1 MICQK
6 VRKMGKYKPNL
17 NKTQSPVSSLSRFF
31 RGGAGGEKEQSP
43 ESKGNKKYE
52 VYIASVQQS
61 ERKRDSEHFTGIDEV
76 RVVRVDGNAG
86 SNKTTPVNARPL
98 NPYFK
103 VVPMPG
109 EQVLCVTDGTTHYY
123 SDIINFANRL
133 GENIPPKGASVITDG
148 TEYFFG
154 LFGKPRE
161 TKKMDPTEGDVVI
174 EGRAGQ
180 TIRLT
185 STSEESFLGKLFGGK
200 SENKPVMMITC
211 NDDEEEGLG
220 NEDIMEDDCSI
231 YLASETPIATLQ
243 LESKVHKDYEKVNEY
258 ADGQIILRSNRL
270 VFSSKKD
277 NIIINSA
284 NKMCLSTKKWVV
296 DFDELMDVIENIQK
310 ELDQLTKG
318 SATYTTGVGPTGPAS
333 NAGLVAKIGTFIKKL
348 KA

>member
-1 MICQK
+1 MIWQK
-6 VRKMGKYKPNL
+6 VIKMSKLKANINKPP
-17 NKTQSPVSSLSRFF
+17 QSSLGKFF
-31 RGGAGGEKEQSP
+31 RGGSGRKDEDSTP

-52 VYIASVQQS
+52 VYIASVQQA
-61 ERKRDSEHFTGIDEV
+61 EKKRSSEHFIGVDEV
-76 RVVRVDGNAG
+76 KVLRVDGIQQDSAN
-86 SNKTTPVNARPL
+86 PVNAKPL

-103 VVPMPG
+103 VVPMAG

-123 SDIINFANRL
+123 SDVINFANRL
-133 GENIPPKGASVITDG
+133 GENIPPKGASTTKDG
-148 TEYFFG
+148 NDYFFG
-154 LFGKPRE
+154 LFSKPRD
-161 TKKMDPTEGDVVI
+161 TKKMDPTEGDIVI

-231 YLASETPIATLQ
+231 YLASETPITTLK
-243 LESKVHKDYEKVNEY
+243 LESKIHKDYTKIDEY
-258 ADGQIILRSNRL
+258 ADGQIIMRSNRL
-270 VFSSKKD
+270 VLSSKKE
-277 NIIINSA
+277 NVIINSA

-296 DFDELMDVIENIQK
+296 DIDELMDVIENIQK

-318 SATYTTGVGPTGPAS
+318 AANFTTGVGPTGPTS
-333 NAGLVAKIGTFIKKL
+333 NAALVAKIGTFIKKL

>member
-1 MICQK
+1 MSKLKANI
-6 VRKMGKYKPNL
+6 
-17 NKTQSPVSSLSRFF
+17 NKGPRPTLGSFF
-31 RGGAGGEKEQSP
+31 RGGMGSDVKDSSAKD
-43 ESKGNKKYE
+43 NIKYE
-52 VYIASVQQS
+52 IFIGAVDQNT
-61 ERKRDSEHFTGIDEV
+61 KRDDPHFSGVDQI
-76 RVVRVDGNAG
+76 RVVKDTASAQGDEPILA
-86 SNKTTPVNARPL
+86 KPL

-109 EQVLCVTDGTTHYY
+109 EQVLCITNGTKTYY
-123 SDIINFANRL
+123 SDIINFADRL
-133 GENIPPKGASVITDG
+133 GENIPPKGASLVQDSK
-148 TEYFFG
+148 EYFFG
-154 LFGKPRE
+154 IFGKPRE
-161 TKKMDPTEGDVVI
+161 TKKMETTEGDVVI

-180 TIRLT
+180 TIRLS
-185 STSEESFLGKLFGGK
+185 STSEERFLGKLFGGK

-211 NDDEEEGLG
+211 NDNEEEGLG
-220 NEDIMEDDCSI
+220 NEDIIEDDCSI

-243 LESKVHKDYEKVNEY
+243 LESKIHKDYTKVNEY
-258 ADGQIILRSNRL
+258 ADGQIIMRSNRL
-270 VFSSKKD
+270 VFSSKKE

-284 NKMCLSTKKWVV
+284 SKMCLSTKKWVV

>member
-1 MICQK
+1 MSRFKTNI
-6 VRKMGKYKPNL
+6 
-17 NKTQSPVSSLSRFF
+17 NKSAPSSLSRFF
-31 RGGAGGEKEQSP
+31 RGGAGADEKAQSP
-43 ESKGNKKYE
+43 GSKGNKKYE
-52 VYIASVQQS
+52 VYIGSVQQA
-61 ERKRDSEHFTGIDEV
+61 ERKRDSEQFTGVDEV
-76 RVVRVDGNAG
+76 RVVRIDGIQ
-86 SNKTTPVNARPL
+86 SDSTTPVNARPI

-103 VVPMPG
+103 VVPIAG
-109 EQVLCVTDGTTHYY
+109 EQVLCVTDGSTHYY
-123 SDIINFANRL
+123 SDVINFANRL
-133 GENIPPKGASVITDG
+133 GENIPPKGASIITEG
-148 TEYFFG
+148 TDYFFG
-154 LFGKPRE
+154 LFTKPRE

-185 STSEESFLGKLFGGK
+185 TTSEESFLGKLFGGK

-220 NEDIMEDDCSI
+220 NEDIIEDDCSI
-231 YLASETPIATLQ
+231 YLASETPIATLK
-243 LESKVHKDYEKVNEY
+243 LESKIHKDYTKVNEY
-258 ADGQIILRSNRL
+258 ADGQIIMRSNRL
-270 VFSSKKD
+270 ILSSKKE
-277 NIIINSA
+277 NIILNSA
-284 NKMCLSTKKWVV
+284 DKLCISTKKWVV